1 MEKKKKNHGGYIEK
15 KKDNFDVALYDW
27 SRHSSFGRE
36 KQAVTISDQY
46 AQAAEN
52 TTTRPLSHSR
62 NFPSLLSKK
71 KEERREREKS
81 EKSSSS
87 NQRHGSDI
95 EQGRLVLVQPES

>member
-1 MEKKKKNHGGYIEK
+1 M
-15 KKDNFDVALYDW
+15 ALYDW

-71 KEERREREKS
+71 KEGREREIRK
-81 EKSSSS
+81 
-87 NQRHGSDI
+87 I
-95 EQGRLVLVQPES
+95 EQLKSTAWIRY

>member
-1 MEKKKKNHGGYIEK
+1 M
-15 KKDNFDVALYDW
+15 ALYDW

-71 KEERREREKS
+71 KEERREREREIRK
-81 EKSSSS
+81 
-87 NQRHGSDI
+87 I
-95 EQGRLVLVQPES
+95 EQLKSTAWIRY

>member
-1 MEKKKKNHGGYIEK
+1 M
-15 KKDNFDVALYDW
+15 ALYDW

-71 KEERREREKS
+71 KEERRERERERS